1 MEQKQTDALL
11 VEYKSSAS
19 QGVLEVLAIL
29 VAMRRWSEKIKGMTL
44 QLAVQR
50 DSITALALTQKL
62 SAKSTSPGLNFI
74 GASCLEELAVEEVLT
89 LHVPGK
95 ANVEADFLSRPST
108 WGDVSMPEALSGVD
122 IEPEKTGPTTASI
135 GCLPPWRPPRN
146 KRRGSGRHLNPAGT
160 HLSDELSEK
169 SGTKRAGERGF
180 KCMLLS
186 LSLSPLLSLPSF
198 LPVHI

>member
-1 MEQKQTDALL
+1 
-11 VEYKSSAS
+11 
-19 QGVLEVLAIL
+19 
-29 VAMRRWSEKIKGMTL
+29 MTL

-74 GASCLEELAVEEVLT
+74 GAICLEELAVEEVLT

-95 ANVEADFLSRPST
+95 AN
-108 WGDVSMPEALSGVD
+108 VD

-169 SGTKRAGERGF
+169 SGAKRAGERGLSVCCF
-180 KCMLLS
+180 LLVFRPFVSAFLSSRAHLISYKCQGTGLK
-186 LSLSPLLSLPSF
+186 
-198 LPVHI
+198 HG